1 MGVVIEFLK
10 FKVDPNLR
18 EAYVQK
24 DAEIWT
30 TALAKYP
37 GFLGKEVWINPHDST
52 EVVFVIHWETKE
64 QWKAISTEDLQA
76 IEQTFI
82 QAVGHGYELV
92 ESGEYQV
99 RKFPHS

>member
-1 MGVVIEFLK
+1 MVIEFLK
-10 FKVDPNLR
+10 FRVDPSWR
-18 EAYVQK
+18 ETFIQK
-24 DAEIWT
+24 DAAIWT

-52 EVVFVIHWETKE
+52 EVVFVIHWQSRE
-64 QWKAISTEDLQA
+64 QWKAIPVLDLQS
-76 IEQTFI
+76 IEQEFSRVM
-82 QAVGHGYELV
+82 ANGCELV